1 MKSTALETFFKK
13 YYNEAM
19 LYVYSL
25 CHNRALAEDIV
36 SDSFLKAFN
45 TIDEERDGFK
55 FWLLKVCRNRY
66 FDCLRKDK
74 KLSRMEEDIE
84 DDNGALVDTVIRND
98 EYRALYHAISLLK
111 ENYREVVRL
120 YYFDGLSVSEI
131 ADITEQSVQNVKV
144 QMYRARTK
152 LKEILEAKNEF

>member
-1 MKSTALETFFKK
+1 MKSTAFEAFFKK

-25 CHNRALAEDIV
+25 CRNRALAEDIV

-45 TIDEERDGFK
+45 TIDEDRDGFK
-55 FWLLKVCRNRY
+55 YWLLKVCRNRY

-84 DDNGALVDTVIRND
+84 DGNGVVDTVIRND
-98 EYRALYHAISLLK
+98 EYRALYYAISLLK

-144 QMYRARTK
+144 LMYRARTK